1 MKKILMSMIIGSI
14 VFSGCSSKYPSVKT
28 GATIGGVAGLV
39 TGGLMGAALS
49 KGHPSNG
56 DAVGGAV
63 IGGVVLGLIGLSLGA
78 GTGYIVDISRDN
90 DDEIKEIIHAEN
102 IEGLER

>member
-14 VFSGCSSKYPSVKT
+14 VFSGCSGKYPAMKT
-28 GATIGGVAGLV
+28 GAIIGGLTGVV
-39 TGGLMGAALS
+39 TTV
-49 KGHPSNG
+49 
-56 DAVGGAV
+56 AVGTKDTNSDMVPVIVVVAV
-63 IGGVVLGLIGLSLGA
+63 ILGLAGTAAGA
-78 GTGYIVDISRDN
+78 GIGYIVDISRDN